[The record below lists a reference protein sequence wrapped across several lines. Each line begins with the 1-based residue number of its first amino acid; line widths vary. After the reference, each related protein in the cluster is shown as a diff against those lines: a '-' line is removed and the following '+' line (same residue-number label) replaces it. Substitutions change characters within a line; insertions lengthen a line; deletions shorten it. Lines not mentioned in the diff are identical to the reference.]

1 MRICPSF
8 AGTLDTAVRVSGD
21 LEVEEISEFGV
32 QQLFSKA
39 PDIQRKLSE
48 LNIDDRIQ
56 VFEEMGKIWEERLRK
71 GQLDALKMTLSESTG
86 YSDSLIEQELSLVC
100 SVFDGESLRRSLEA
114 SLGNTETLCKFVEIS
129 RGEYKRY
136 FPAGPV
142 FIISSGNS
150 LIPPLIPTTISLL
163 TGNMTILRPS
173 ISNYNGVIEVYNI
186 LRTMN
191 SEKAKL
197 MSEGLAISYF
207 THDSPTLKYLL
218 TKARVGVVNFW
229 GGDPARLE
237 VSKLVSEN
245 PHRPRLIV
253 NGPLT
258 GFVIV
263 DEDSV
268 DEMVADGLAKNVVLY
283 DQQLCS
289 SPTSAVFIGSFE
301 KAKEFANHMVAS
313 LNKYGSIFKTKLSEG
328 QIYLIQSA
336 RRIFQ
341 IKGSLVYSSNDPQN
355 MWTLVLSKG
364 KRVLDEVVSTVT
376 GFNIYFRRRFI
387 EIVVVDNW
395 HDAPTFIKELP
406 YSKAFRGV
414 DKVQTVGLAV
424 SDKIKQDILEDLVN
438 CGVYRIVPVADMYLR
453 SPLEPYDGLN
463 IPSSFTYIVYMRDRA
478 LDFNVS

>member
-1 MRICPSF
+1 MRVNPNF
-8 AGTLDTAVRVSGD
+8 VGTLDTVVRVLGD
-21 LEVEEISEFGV
+21 LEVQEISELGI

-39 PDIQRKLSE
+39 PDVQRKLSG
-48 LNIDDRIQ
+48 LNVEDRIQ
-56 VFEEMGKIWEERLRK
+56 VFEDMGKIWEEKLRK
-71 GQLDALKMTLSESTG
+71 GQLNALKKVLSGSTG
-86 YSDSLIEQELSLVC
+86 YSESLIEQELTLVR
-100 SVFDGESLRRSLEA
+100 SVFNGESLRRSLEA
-114 SLGNTETLCKFVEIS
+114 SFGNLEALLKFVEIS
-129 RGEYKRY
+129 KGEYKRY

-173 ISNYNGVIEVYNI
+173 ISNYHGVIEVYNT

-191 SEKAKL
+191 SDNARL

-207 THDSPTLKYLL
+207 THESPSLRYLL
-218 TKARVGVVNFW
+218 TKAKVGVVNFW
-229 GGDPARLE
+229 GGDPARVE

-258 GFVIV
+258 GSVII
-263 DEDSV
+263 DEVSAN
-268 DEMVADGLAKNVVLY
+268 ETVADGLAKNVVLY

-289 SPTSAVFIGSFE
+289 SPTSAIFIGSIE
-301 KAKEFANHMVAS
+301 KAKEFVNHMAAS
-313 LNKYGSIFKTKLSEG
+313 LNKYGSIYNAKLSES
-328 QIYLIQSA
+328 QIYLLQSA

-341 IKGSLVYSSNDPQN
+341 IKESIVYSSNDPQN
-355 MWTLVLSKG
+355 MWTVVLSKG

-387 EIVVVDNW
+387 EIVVVDKW
-395 HDAPTFIKELP
+395 HDAPTFIRELP
-406 YSKAFRGV
+406 YCRAFTGV
-414 DKVQTVGLAV
+414 EKVQTVWLAV
-424 SDKIKQDILEDLVN
+424 SDEIKHDLLEDLVN

-463 IPSSFTYIVYMRDRA
+463 IPSSFTYIIYMRDRT
-478 LDFNVS
+478 LDFNV